1 MSIVIDCN
9 ENILRAFPMLSTPA
23 WQFMCTGCVFQ
34 ALQALNR
41 PVRCKEIREWFNDNI
56 GFPRDITVEMIAAC
70 CLRLVKMGLAKR
82 EEIDEGTLE
91 IPLEDWCLNY
101 SADLKSCQ
109 ACGNKCKFNDDH
121 TKLVVKN
128 TNAYYSLV

>member
-9 ENILRAFPMLSTPA
+9 ENILRAFPMLSAPA
-23 WQFMCTGCVFQ
+23 WQLMCTDCVYQ

-41 PVRCKEIREWFNDNI
+41 PVRCKEIRQWVNNNV
-56 GFPRDITVEMIAAC
+56 GFPYGVTVEMIAAC
-70 CLRLVKMGLAKR
+70 CHRLVKMGLAKR
-82 EEIDEGTLE
+82 EELDEGTLE
-91 IPLEDWCLNY
+91 IPLEDWCSY
-101 SADLKSCQ
+101 SADTRNCQ
-109 ACGNKCKFNDDH
+109 ACGNRCKFNSDH

>member
-23 WQFMCTGCVFQ
+23 WQFMCTDCVYHP
-34 ALQALNR
+34 LQSLNHS
-41 PVRCKEIREWFNDNI
+41 VRCKEIREWIYKNSNI
-56 GFPRDITVEMIAAC
+56 TYNITIAMVSSC
-70 CLRLVKMGLAKR
+70 CHRLVKMGLAKR
-82 EEIDEGTLE
+82 EEVDEGTLE
-91 IPLEDWCLNY
+91 IPLEDWCKY
-101 SADLKSCQ
+101 SVDPENCQ
-109 ACGNKCKFNDDH
+109 ACGGKCKFNSDR

>member
-9 ENILRAFPMLSTPA
+9 EKILRAFPMLSTPA
-23 WQFMCTGCVFQ
+23 RQFMCTDRVYQ

-41 PVRCKEIREWFNDNI
+41 PVRCKEIRQWISENV
-56 GFPRDITVEMIAAC
+56 GFPRSVTIEMISAC
-70 CLRLVKMGLAKR
+70 CLRLTKMGLAKR
-82 EEIDEGTLE
+82 EKVDEGTLE

-101 SADLKSCQ
+101 SMNLKTCK
-109 ACGNKCKFNDDH
+109 ACSGKCKLNDDH

-128 TNAYYSLV
+128 EITYYSLV